1 MSSPAE
7 KGRRGPFLPR
17 RRGVSAGQEAKWAA
31 GAFFLATLA
40 GLMVCALASPA
51 GVQTVWELTPYK
63 VRVILALGHAPE
75 LTPGF
80 RSELT
85 RELHGRVDAL
95 VGAFWDVRVTEPGAA
110 LRYAML
116 RDVETVTVELVEAEW
131 SNKEATASA
140 GGVSSSESPS
150 PAEATSPAGAAVHLD
165 DLDKVILLVV
175 LPGPAGY
182 RVVARELDVR
192 TRQWNTPASVPVWHD
207 GKLRDA
213 AFAAMRRAFA
223 PLAQVVA
230 VEQSDVTL
238 RLRAAGFPLRDKTI
252 VMVRPGDLFRPVI
265 RHNDRYGKVKGVLA
279 IEWTFL
285 TVEEVAPAGL
295 ACKLYT
301 GLRSPLSGRRRGRYE
316 QLALAVAPPGKPT
329 RLTLQSRTKPHDPLI
344 GYDVYSHP
352 PGSKKTDLV
361 GRTDRLGSVV
371 VPPTDDPLRVLVVKN
386 GSEFLARLPMIPGME
401 DEVVADIRNDDQRLE
416 AEGFIRGLQEEL
428 IDLVIRREVLLAQYE
443 ARFGEK
449 KYDEAEKLIRQLRA
463 LETRDDFALHLA
475 QEQKKVFS
483 ADKLSQAK
491 IDQMFSKTRKL
502 VITYLDPAII
512 DQLDRQLREA
522 RGGRL

>member
-7 KGRRGPFLPR
+7 KRCQKPFSSR
-17 RRGVSAGQEAKWAA
+17 RRGVSAGQDAKKVP
-31 GAFFLATLA
+31 GAFFRPTLA
-40 GLMVCALASPA
+40 GLIVYALALPA
-51 GVQTVWELTPYK
+51 GAQTVWELTPY
-63 VRVILALGHAPE
+63 RIQVILALGEAPE
-75 LTPGF
+75 LTPDF
-80 RSELT
+80 QAELT
-85 RELHGRVDAL
+85 QELYGRVDSL
-95 VGAFWDVRVTEPGAA
+95 IGAAWDVRVAEPGAA
-110 LRYAML
+110 LRYAL
-116 RDVETVTVELVEAEW
+116 VRDVETVTVELVEAGL
-131 SNKEATASA
+131 SPHEATASA
-140 GGVSSSESPS
+140 EASSSSKEPSADEAAS
-150 PAEATSPAGAAVHLD
+150 PAEAPFHLD

-192 TRQWNTPASVPVWHD
+192 TRQWNTPVSVSVWHD

-223 PLAQVVA
+223 PLAHVVA
-230 VEQSDVTL
+230 VEKSDVTL

-252 VMVRPGDLFRPVI
+252 VMVRPGDVFRPVV
-265 RHNDRYGKVKGVLA
+265 RHNDRYGKLTGVLA

-285 TVEEVAPAGL
+285 TVEDVAQAEL
-295 ACKLYT
+295 ACKLHT

-329 RLTLQSRTKPHDPLI
+329 RLTLQSRTEPHDPLI

-352 PGSKKTDLV
+352 PDSKKTDLV
-361 GRTDRLGSVV
+361 GRTDRLGSVL
-371 VPPTDDPLRVLVVKN
+371 VPPADNPLRVLLVKN
-386 GSEFLARLPMIPGME
+386 GSEFLARLPMVPGME
-401 DEVVADIRNDDQRLE
+401 AEVVADVRNDDQRLE
-416 AEGFIRGLQEEL
+416 AEGFISGLQEEL
-428 IDLVIRREVLLAQYE
+428 IDLVTRREVLLSQYHT
-443 ARFGEK
+443 RFEEK

-463 LETRDDFALHLA
+463 LGTRDDFALHLA

-502 VITYLDPAII
+502 VNTYLDPAVI

-522 RGGRL
+522 RASRL